1 MNGGGRSELH
11 DARLDVEDCDAVV
24 KVQEANKLGIV
35 RGMPAITHFLTYVID
50 SQFFK
55 TTRSSL
61 IGVK

>member
-50 SQFFK
+50 SQFF
-55 TTRSSL
+55 
-61 IGVK
+61 